1 MTQNDLTSTAMKS
14 LSVFL
19 KDYDISRDLVS
30 IVLDRNDINN
40 EGIRELSNGLIERF
54 NAMDRDSNNMSY

>member
-1 MTQNDLTSTAMKS
+1 MKS

-40 EGIRELSNGLIERF
+40 EGISELSNGLIERF

>member
-1 MTQNDLTSTAMKS
+1 MKS